1 MIIRGLLIALVCA
14 LLFWYGKG
22 LVDGATASLAT
33 TFWWM
38 RP

>member
-1 MIIRGLLIALVCA
+1 MIIRWFLIALVCA

-22 LVDGATASLAT
+22 LVDTATAGLAV